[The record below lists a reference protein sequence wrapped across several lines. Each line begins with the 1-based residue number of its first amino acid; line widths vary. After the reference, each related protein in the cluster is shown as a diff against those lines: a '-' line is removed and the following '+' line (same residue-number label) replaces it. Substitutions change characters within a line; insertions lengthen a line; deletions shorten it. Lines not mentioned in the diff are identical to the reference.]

1 MLPITESLAESWGWL
16 SVLFPHDTIT
26 KKENTVTTRMKDR
39 TQRVLHSIFSAMLKR
54 PLEQSAFDLNIWIHD
69 WTKVKAEQ

>member
-16 SVLFPHDTIT
+16 PVLFPHDTIT
-26 KKENTVTTRMKDR
+26 KKENTVTTRMKNR